1 MYHAK
6 GWIQQFHLGA
16 IRNNNARLKAK
27 LGADAGF
34 DSIGDY
40 PQAERLSA
48 LLNSLDATDQ
58 LGKTIIYNNNPA
70 DNSLF
75 ASMCGNFNDGTIKGK
90 VQFGPAWW
98 FLDQKN
104 GMEQHLD
111 ILSDIGILSTFV
123 GMITDS
129 RSLLSFSRHEYFR
142 RILCNLLANDMKD
155 GIIPNDEHWIGE
167 LVSNICY
174 RNAKEYLGI

>member
-1 MYHAK
+1 
-6 GWIQQFHLGA
+6 
-16 IRNNNARLKAK
+16 
-27 LGADAGF
+27 
-34 DSIGDY
+34 
-40 PQAERLSA
+40 
-48 LLNSLDATDQ
+48 
-58 LGKTIIYNNNPA
+58 
-70 DNSLF
+70 
-75 ASMCGNFNDGTIKGK
+75 
-90 VQFGPAWW
+90 
-98 FLDQKN
+98 
-104 GMEQHLD
+104 MEQHLD

>member
-1 MYHAK
+1 
-6 GWIQQFHLGA
+6 
-16 IRNNNARLKAK
+16 
-27 LGADAGF
+27 
-34 DSIGDY
+34 
-40 PQAERLSA
+40 
-48 LLNSLDATDQ
+48 LLDNLDATDQ

-70 DNSLF
+70 DNALF

-142 RILCNLLANDMKD
+142 RILCNLLANDMIA
-155 GIIPNDEHWIGE
+155 GIIPNDEHWIGD
-167 LVSNICY
+167 LIAKVCY